1 MPKYNLLEYCDNYSV
16 TSGSFWD
23 YYRDKVNDNVNKND
37 TDNNKINNSKT
48 RTKKNFEY
56 KTKVIGSTP
65 NSDSR
70 LNAEVLMSLK
80 CLGNF

>member
-48 RTKKNFEY
+48 RTKKYFEY